1 MRAAEEMAAEQEVDE
16 AQREAAEAMM
26 REMAGLEREKVKQ
39 VEMKRVM
46 DRERER

>member
-26 REMAGLEREKVKQ
+26 REMAALEREKAKQ

-46 DRERER
+46 ERERER